1 MAQPLLKP
9 VLGSDD
15 TDASS
20 LDAIRDMM
28 VRESEQRPKPAGD
41 RHVFEGR
48 PQDLSR
54 PIALGLSHPEK
65 APLRRPGQYLEA
77 GVSDEMSAGGHS
89 EAPSDPSPPAGKLSG
104 LRPSKLQ
111 MSANGLMRQ
120 SGMAVVGI
128 IIASVLV
135 FSPTLALGLLT
146 AILGFCAASYL
157 MLGYDAFWRRALRP
171 VRWYVARHP
180 DRAASV
186 HHRIDRL
193 AFRWDAV
200 LDRFPE
206 RLVAGLYLPD
216 VSDIAAV
223 ADEDESPIDLR
234 MSELG
239 QS

>member
-1 MAQPLLKP
+1 MAQTLLKP

-15 TDASS
+15 THASS
-20 LDAIRDMM
+20 LNAIRDMM
-28 VRESEQRPKPAGD
+28 LREGEQRPEPSGD

-48 PQDLSR
+48 PQDLSP

-65 APLRRPGQYLEA
+65 APMRRPGQYLETGIPDKLA
-77 GVSDEMSAGGHS
+77 AGGHS
-89 EAPSDPSPPAGKLSG
+89 QAPADQSRPAGKLSG

-111 MSANGLMRQ
+111 MTANVLMRQ
-120 SGMAVVGI
+120 CGMALVGI
-128 IIASVLV
+128 VIASVLV
-135 FSPTLALGLLT
+135 FSPALALGILT
-146 AILGFCAASYL
+146 AMLGFCALSYL

-171 VRWYVARHP
+171 VRRYVARHP
-180 DRAASV
+180 DRAAIV
-186 HHRIDRL
+186 HQRIDRF

-223 ADEDESPIDLR
+223 ADEDETPIDLR
-234 MSELG
+234 MSEPAR
-239 QS
+239 S